1 MNEDKSTKLICLARK
16 RPAFVHIGT
25 NKKPLSTI
33 ENVESVIEAMGII
46 CRYNVISK
54 KIEITIPDEEYTP
67 DNYQNSALARI
78 RSEVS
83 KNEMSTAHCYDY
95 ICQIADKNP
104 FNPVISWVES
114 AEWDGTS
121 RLDDFYATV
130 TATDEN
136 LKRILMRRWMIS
148 AVAAAYNPH
157 GVSAS
162 GVLVFQGLEN
172 IGKTKWFKKLADD
185 PAIEEY
191 RQDGMMLDPSN
202 RDSVLNCVRSWL
214 VELGELDGTF
224 RRADLAALKAFITR
238 DRDVL
243 RVAYAVRESE
253 FPRRTV
259 FFASVNG
266 RQYLHDV
273 TGNRRYWTIEC
284 TAINHEHEINMQQV
298 WAEFAVLY
306 KDKEPWHL
314 QPDEYA
320 LLFETNK
327 DYEATDPIKERVL
340 DTYDWNAQYILGF
353 EWRWVSAT
361 HILKECGFDRPNK
374 ADATRAGQIV
384 RELNGNQAKRD
395 GNHRYLAVPK
405 VRI

>member
-1 MNEDKSTKLICLARK
+1 MPEDKTKLIRLAVA
-16 RPAFVHIGT
+16 RPVFANIGT
-25 NKKPLSTI
+25 NKKPLATI
-33 ENVESVIEAMGII
+33 ENVESVMQAMGII

-54 KIEITIPDEEYTP
+54 KIEITIPNEEYTP

-78 RSEVS
+78 RSEIS
-83 KNEMSTAHCYDY
+83 RFEMSTAHCYDY

-114 AEWDGTS
+114 RSWDGIT
-121 RLDDFYATV
+121 RLDEFFETISSA
-130 TATDEN
+130 DEN
-136 LKRILMRRWMIS
+136 LKRILMKRWMIS
-148 AVAAAYNPH
+148 ALAAAYNPS

-172 IGKTKWFKKLADD
+172 IGKTKWFKRLADD

-191 RQDGMMLDPSN
+191 IQDGMMLDPSN

-243 RVAYAVRESE
+243 RIAYAVRESE

-284 TAINHEHEINMQQV
+284 TAINHEHNLDMQQV

-314 QPDEYA
+314 QPDEYK

-327 DYEATDPIKERVL
+327 DYEATDPIKERIL
-340 DTYDWNAQYILGF
+340 DVYNWNDTTDMYF
-353 EWRWVSAT
+353 EWRWISAT
-361 HILKECGFDRPNK
+361 HILKECGFDKPNK
-374 ADATRAGQIV
+374 ADATRAGQIM
-384 RELNGNQAKRD
+384 RELNGNQSKRD

-405 VRI
+405 VRM